1 MSPQLDFLSK
11 TLSFLQMVMG
21 ADLPAPAMVTREPTG
36 PPDVMAWSAEHSLQV
51 SHTAEGSIRRE
62 NPLSGVVE
70 EQHADG
76 SLTVSLPHGKY
87 LAQCF
92 EGAPLL
98 VMDLDEVEPGPDPPL
113 LARVMN
119 ARIGEEA
126 RLIYHYEDPDE
137 GHFMI
142 EVDSLRHFHSRR
154 PPVSVP
160 EGAAAAAHWTWV

>member
-1 MSPQLDFLSK
+1 MSPQLDFLNK

-21 ADLPAPAMVTREPTG
+21 GDVPAPPTVIREPLG

-51 SHTAEGSIRRE
+51 SRSPEGTVRRE

-87 LAQCF
+87 LCQCF

-98 VMDLDEVEPGPDPPL
+98 VMDLDESDQGPDPPL
-113 LARVMN
+113 LARVLN
-119 ARIGEEA
+119 ARIGQDA
-126 RLIYHYEDPDE
+126 RLVYHYEDPED
-137 GHFMI
+137 GHFVI
-142 EVDSLRHFHSRR
+142 EIDSLRHFHSRR
-154 PPVSVP
+154 PPVAVP
-160 EGAAAAAHWTWV
+160 EGAAAAANWTWV

>member
-1 MSPQLDFLSK
+1 MSPHLDFLSK

-21 ADLPAPAMVTREPTG
+21 GDLPGPATVTREPTG
-36 PPDVMAWSAEHSLQV
+36 PADVMAWSAEHSLQV
-51 SHTAEGSIRRE
+51 SRTSEGSVRRA
-62 NPLSGVVE
+62 NPLSGVIE

-98 VMDLDEVEPGPDPPL
+98 VLDQDELEPSTDPPL

-119 ARIGEEA
+119 ALIGEEA
-126 RLIYHYEDPDE
+126 RLVYHYEDPDE
-137 GHFMI
+137 GHFVI
-142 EVDSLRHFHSRR
+142 EIDSLRHFRSRR
-154 PPVSVP
+154 PPVIVP
-160 EGAAAAAHWTWV
+160 EGSSAAADWTWV